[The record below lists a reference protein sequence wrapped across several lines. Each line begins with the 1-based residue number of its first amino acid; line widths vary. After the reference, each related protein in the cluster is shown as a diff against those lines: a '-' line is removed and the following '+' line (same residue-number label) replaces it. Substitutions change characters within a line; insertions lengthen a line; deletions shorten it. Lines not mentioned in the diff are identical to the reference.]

1 MCGNFDPKFNF
12 TTPFLVGANVPIKFV
27 VVGEFVLLLLL
38 LLNLG
43 TSKFNIQKL
52 RDRSTDEKKNPC

>member
-1 MCGNFDPKFNF
+1 
-12 TTPFLVGANVPIKFV
+12 
-27 VVGEFVLLLLL
+27 LLL

-52 RDRSTDEKKNPC
+52 RDRSTDEKKNPCWNHLAL